1 MDNSHPVEQQLDQV
15 TGSAIDAG
23 SSDAAKRRRRKTI
36 IVVAIAAA
44 LGLCLCVCVV
54 AGGWS
59 MLTGIIRG
67 ALERDDVTAV
77 IDEFMREMEEEDAA
91 AAYAL
96 FSTRAQAQ
104 MPQSGLEE
112 QLEGSNSVL
121 WEGYESAELTQ
132 FAINMAF
139 STNPDAPQGTVA
151 QVSGTVTYQEGVRG
165 SFTAVLEEEG
175 EEWRLHSIN
184 VTVPPS
190 KILSP

>member
-1 MDNSHPVEQQLDQV
+1 MDNSPPVEQQLEQG
-15 TGSAIDAG
+15 TGSGMDEG
-23 SSDAAKRRRRKTI
+23 SSAAAKKSRRKTVV
-36 IVVAIAAA
+36 VVAIAAA

-77 IDEFMREMEEEDAA
+77 IDEFMQAMEMKDAD

-96 FSTRAQAQ
+96 FSTRAQRQ

-112 QLEGSNSVL
+112 GLGGNNYVL
-121 WEGYESAELTQ
+121 FEGYESVELTH
-132 FAINMAF
+132 FAINAAF

-151 QVSGTVTYQEGVRG
+151 QVSGTVAYQGEIRG
-165 SFTAVLEEEG
+165 SLTAV
-175 EEWRLHSIN
+175 
-184 VTVPPS
+184 
-190 KILSP
+190 